1 MPDRLA
7 PIDTLTVASLNL
19 HHGFDSNGTPF
30 GVTAAVCELDAAI
43 ICVQEVWQP
52 FAAGSASEPEVPDQ
66 LADAAGKLGMSLH
79 RAVMCVRPG
88 FASQDDTARDRLSQ
102 DDTGQDDT
110 GGNSGELSVA
120 VLTTLPVTNYR
131 VIELGTARGDIIPRL
146 AQVVFLELPRGGM
159 LRLVNTHL
167 THRFTSP
174 LQLQQLQRQ
183 LQPGPPTIIVGDL
196 NMPRIIA
203 ASWPGYADMVRG
215 RTYPA
220 GRPLIQLDHMLASR
234 GIERVS
240 GRVLRPAGSDH
251 LPIRAE
257 FRVPGAGR
265 SS

>member
-1 MPDRLA
+1 VPDRLA
-7 PIDTLTVASLNL
+7 IIDTLTVASLNL

-30 GVTAAVCELDAAI
+30 GVTAAVCDLDAAI
-43 ICVQEVWQP
+43 ICVQEAWQP
-52 FAAGSASEPEVPDQ
+52 FAAGSGSEPEVPDQ

-88 FASQDDTARDRLSQ
+88 FA
-102 DDTGQDDT
+102 GQDDT
-110 GGNSGELSVA
+110 GANSGELSVA
-120 VLTTLPVTNYR
+120 VLTTLRVTNYR

-146 AQVVFLELPRGGM
+146 AQVVLLELPHGGM

-183 LQPGPPTIIVGDL
+183 LQAERPTIIAGDL

-220 GRPLIQLDHMLASR
+220 GRPLIQLDHILASR
-234 GIERVS
+234 DIERVS
-240 GRVLRPAGSDH
+240 GRVLPPAGSDH
-251 LPIRAE
+251 LPIRGE